1 MTLEHPDPWARLLGN
16 LENLADAAQQAREGL
31 AMQAHLVVCDVEANE
46 ALRRSI
52 RGFDDAIDGL
62 AALRDRL
69 RAAPPAGLA

>member
-1 MTLEHPDPWARLLGN
+1 MAIETLDPWARLLGN
-16 LENLADAAQQAREGL
+16 LDNLADASQRAKDAL

-46 ALRRSI
+46 ALGRSI

-62 AALRDRL
+62 SALRDRL